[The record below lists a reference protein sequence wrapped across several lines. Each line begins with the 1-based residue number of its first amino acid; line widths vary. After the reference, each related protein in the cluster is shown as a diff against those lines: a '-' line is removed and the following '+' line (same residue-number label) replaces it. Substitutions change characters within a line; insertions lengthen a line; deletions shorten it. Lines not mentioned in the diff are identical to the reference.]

1 MKKTSCY
8 QCPTAYVGCHAN
20 CPHYTQPADKYR
32 PRDPAESDYIDYVK
46 QRNRRLKGV
55 SYGATAS

>member
-1 MKKTSCY
+1 MKKTNCY

-46 QRNRRLKGV
+46 QRNRRLKG
-55 SYGATAS
+55 GKR